1 MENLHLQIYKVLND
15 SVGVCPKQLQL
26 LLILGNYMALGMEVL
41 RFVGET
47 LPIELLPELWEE
59 NGSREDASTN
69 VLKPGKVAVIGKI
82 SNGKSISV

>member
-1 MENLHLQIYKVLND
+1 MENLHLHIYKVLND

-26 LLILGNYMALGMEVL
+26 LLILGNYTALGMEGL

-59 NGSREDASTN
+59 KWPREDESTN
-69 VLKPGKVAVIGKI
+69 VLK
-82 SNGKSISV
+82 

>member
-26 LLILGNYMALGMEVL
+26 LLILGNYMALGMEGL

-47 LPIELLPELWEE
+47 LPIELLQSYGRK
-59 NGSREDASTN
+59 NGRREDASTN
-69 VLKPGKVAVIGKI
+69 VLKWVGLENDLGWLDLT
-82 SNGKSISV
+82 

>member
-1 MENLHLQIYKVLND
+1 MENLHLKIYKVLND

-26 LLILGNYMALGMEVL
+26 LLILGNYTALGMEGL

-59 NGSREDASTN
+59 NGRREDASTN
-69 VLKPGKVAVIGKI
+69 VLKSEVGWSDAIF
-82 SNGKSISV
+82 

>member
-26 LLILGNYMALGMEVL
+26 LLILGNYTALGMEGL

-47 LPIELLPELWEE
+47 LPIELLPEL
-59 NGSREDASTN
+59 
-69 VLKPGKVAVIGKI
+69 
-82 SNGKSISV
+82 

>member
-26 LLILGNYMALGMEVL
+26 LLILGNYTALGMEGL

-59 NGSREDASTN
+59 KWTERGCKYKCLETW
-69 VLKPGKVAVIGKI
+69 
-82 SNGKSISV
+82 KSCSHR

>member
-26 LLILGNYMALGMEVL
+26 LLILGNYTALGMEGL

-47 LPIELLPELWEE
+47 LPIELLPELWEAKWAE
-59 NGSREDASTN
+59 REDASTN
-69 VLKPGKVAVIGKI
+69 VLKPGKVAVIGNI
-82 SNGKSISV
+82 SNGKSI

>member
-26 LLILGNYMALGMEVL
+26 LLILGNYTALGMEGL

-82 SNGKSISV
+82 SNGKSI

>member
-1 MENLHLQIYKVLND
+1 MENPHLQINKVLND

-26 LLILGNYMALGMEVL
+26 LLILGNYTALGMEGL

-59 NGSREDASTN
+59 KWAKRGCKYKCLETW
-69 VLKPGKVAVIGKI
+69 
-82 SNGKSISV
+82 KSCSHR

>member
-1 MENLHLQIYKVLND
+1 MASYHCLVSWGEGVVGVENLHLQIYKVLND

-26 LLILGNYMALGMEVL
+26 LLILGNYTALGMEGL

-59 NGSREDASTN
+59 KLTKRGCKYKCFE
-69 VLKPGKVAVIGKI
+69 I
-82 SNGKSISV
+82 

>member
-26 LLILGNYMALGMEVL
+26 LLILGNYTALGMEGL

-59 NGSREDASTN
+59 NGRREDASTN
-69 VLKPGKVAVIGKI
+69 VLKSEVGWSDAIF
-82 SNGKSISV
+82 

>member
-82 SNGKSISV
+82 SNGKSI

>member
-1 MENLHLQIYKVLND
+1 MASYHCLVSWEEGVVGAENLHLQIYKVLND

-26 LLILGNYMALGMEVL
+26 LLILGNYTALGMEGL

-59 NGSREDASTN
+59 KWEERGCKYKCLET
-69 VLKPGKVAVIGKI
+69 
-82 SNGKSISV
+82 

>member
-1 MENLHLQIYKVLND
+1 MASYHCLVSWGEGVVRVENLHLQIYKVLND

-26 LLILGNYMALGMEVL
+26 LLILGNYTELGMEGL

-59 NGSREDASTN
+59 KWAERGCKYKC
-69 VLKPGKVAVIGKI
+69 LKI
-82 SNGKSISV
+82 

>member
-1 MENLHLQIYKVLND
+1 MENLHLHIYKVLND

-26 LLILGNYMALGMEVL
+26 LLILGNYTALGMEGL

-59 NGSREDASTN
+59 KWEERGCKYKCLETC
-69 VLKPGKVAVIGKI
+69 
-82 SNGKSISV
+82 KSCSHR

>member
-26 LLILGNYMALGMEVL
+26 LLILGNYMALGMEGL

-59 NGSREDASTN
+59 KWEEREDACTN
-69 VLKPGKVAVIGKI
+69 VLKPRKVAIIGNI
-82 SNGKSISV
+82 SNGKSI

>member
-1 MENLHLQIYKVLND
+1 
-15 SVGVCPKQLQL
+15 
-26 LLILGNYMALGMEVL
+26 MALGMEGL

-82 SNGKSISV
+82 SNGKSI